1 MISKRQHLSRPHVWS
16 LDPALDR
23 SNGANGF
30 EPRFKKFLDSGDLA
44 DVPVLDGRRVTVFYI
59 SSLRREDMLALSDV
73 AMTDTR
79 ALIAAG
85 TGSIVGLA
93 FLRTM
98 DAVVARGLQRVE
110 NWLDEAGRQVS
121 LKFDD
126 DGRGGK
132 ILAKETLEDLHYP
145 GLINELGLRIL
156 EISMPGPTL
165 GQGF

>member
-1 MISKRQHLSRPHVWS
+1 MISKRTHLSRPHVWS
-16 LDPALDR
+16 MDPGLDPKA
-23 SNGANGF
+23 SEACW
-30 EPRFKKFLDSGDLA
+30 KKFFESGDLA
-44 DVPVLDGRRVTVFYI
+44 ELPVLDGRRVTVFYI
-59 SSLRREDMLALSDV
+59 TSLRREEMLAMSDV
-73 AMTDTR
+73 AMGDVKILTK
-79 ALIAAG
+79 AG
-85 TGSIVGLA
+85 TNGIVGLA

-110 NWLDEAGRQVS
+110 NWLDEAGRQIS

-132 ILAKETLEDLHYP
+132 LLAKETLEDLHYP

-165 GQGF
+165 GQGS